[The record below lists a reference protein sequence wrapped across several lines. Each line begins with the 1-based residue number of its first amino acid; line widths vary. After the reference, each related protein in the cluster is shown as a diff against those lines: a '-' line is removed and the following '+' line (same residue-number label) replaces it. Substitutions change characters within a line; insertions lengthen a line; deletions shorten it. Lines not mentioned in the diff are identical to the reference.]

1 MLIRLEQKEKMEE
14 AKNTRIFVKISPN
27 GHTTCTNVYL
37 FLYFTSHIC
46 NKIVFFDM
54 GYIFCYQVVEKC
66 DIIVSDVPLAIF

>member
-37 FLYFTSHIC
+37 FLLHISY
-46 NKIVFFDM
+46 M
-54 GYIFCYQVVEKC
+54 
-66 DIIVSDVPLAIF
+66 